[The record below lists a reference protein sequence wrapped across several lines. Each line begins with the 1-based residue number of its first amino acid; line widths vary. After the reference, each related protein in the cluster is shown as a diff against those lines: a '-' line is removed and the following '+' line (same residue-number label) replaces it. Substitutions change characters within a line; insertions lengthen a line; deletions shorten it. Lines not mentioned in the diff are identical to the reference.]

1 MKRTALNDLLIWK
14 NSPYRKPLI
23 INGARQ
29 VGKTWLLRDFGNNYF
44 DSCVYLSLDVD
55 EDAVDLFRSTRN
67 PQEIIKGIEL
77 LSGKAIK
84 PKDTLLIFDEIQNC
98 PEALMSLKY
107 FCEEASD
114 YYLCAAGTLL
124 GLSTNYGSGYPV
136 GKVDTINL
144 YPFSFAEFL
153 DATGDDLLCDYLK
166 DPHNLTS
173 ENFAERAIQRLRD
186 YMFVGGMPGV
196 IERFARD
203 MNYHEARKLQLQILE
218 DYKRDFAKH
227 ADVKILPRLFE
238 IWDSIPVHLSQEN
251 KKFIFGRIREGAR
264 SKDYELALIW
274 LEQAGLITKVKRVK
288 KPYKPLS
295 GNLDFKSFK
304 VFLNDIGLLCAMSGL
319 GFDSLAK
326 KDEMFTEFKGSLTE
340 QFVCQQ
346 LICSKNLTPFYWSA
360 ENSQGE
366 IDFLVENS
374 SGITAIEVKSSQN
387 VRSRSLSAFHDKFG
401 ATNALRFSLSP
412 YRDQGWMENVE
423 LYKIINESV
432 LISDF

>member
-1 MKRTALNDLLIWK
+1 MKRTVAKDLQRWK
-14 NSPYRKPLI
+14 DSPYRKPLI

-29 VGKTWLLRDFGNNYF
+29 VGKTWLLQDFGNKNFDNY
-44 DSCVYLSLDVD
+44 VYVSLDID
-55 EDAVDLFRSTRN
+55 EDVVDLFQTTRK
-67 PQEIIKGIEL
+67 PSEIVKGIQL
-77 LSGKAIK
+77 LTGEPIEPSK
-84 PKDTLLIFDEIQNC
+84 TLVIFDEIQNC

-107 FCEEASD
+107 FCEEMPD
-114 YYLCAAGTLL
+114 YYVCAAGSLL
-124 GLSTNYGSGYPV
+124 GLSTNFGSGFPV

-153 DATGDDLLCDYLK
+153 DATGDELLCDYLK
-166 DPHNLTS
+166 DPANLSTL
-173 ENFAERAIQRLRD
+173 NFAEKATQCLRD

-196 IERFARD
+196 IAQFAND
-203 MNYHEARKLQLQILE
+203 KNYREARKTQLQILE

-288 KPYKPLS
+288 KPYKPLLANS
-295 GNLDFKSFK
+295 DYRAFK
-304 VFLNDIGLLCAMSGL
+304 VFLSDIGLLGAMSGL
-319 GFDSLAK
+319 GFDTLAK
-326 KDEMFTEFKGSLTE
+326 KDELFTEFKGSLTE

-346 LICSKNLTPFYWSA
+346 LISCKKLSPFYWSA

-366 IDFLVENS
+366 VDFLVENS
-374 SGITAIEVKSSQN
+374 SGISAIEVKSSQN

-401 ATNALRFSLSP
+401 ATNALRFSLNP
-412 YRDQGWMENVE
+412 YKNQGWMENVE

-432 LISDF
+432 LPEDC